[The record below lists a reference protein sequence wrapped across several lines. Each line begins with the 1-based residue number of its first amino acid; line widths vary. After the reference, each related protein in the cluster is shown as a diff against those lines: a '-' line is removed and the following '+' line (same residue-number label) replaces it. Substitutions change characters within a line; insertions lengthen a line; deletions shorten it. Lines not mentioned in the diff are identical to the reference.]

1 MMSDQRVRFV
11 VGLGNPSR
19 QYERTRH
26 NVGFRVLESLRSR
39 WLSRAGRSAFL
50 GRLDDVRVERD
61 ARAIRVFLLEPQT
74 FMNRS
79 GQAVRQMVDFYKV
92 EDLSCLL
99 IVLDDLALEVG
110 RLRLRG
116 DGSAGGHN
124 GLADILDRL
133 GTTQVPRL
141 RIGIGAKPPLMDQAD
156 YVLSAFTADEEE
168 QIAPAVRRAAQ
179 AVEDWL
185 FQDLSRVMETY
196 NAKGQES

>member
-1 MMSDQRVRFV
+1 MASDQLVRYV

-26 NVGFRVLESLRSR
+26 NAGFRVLEALRRR
-39 WLSRAGRSAFL
+39 WLAGPGRSAFQ
-50 GRLDDVRVERD
+50 GRLDDVRVERS
-61 ARAIRVFLLEPQT
+61 ARTARVFLLEPHT
-74 FMNRS
+74 YMNRS
-79 GQAVRQMVDFYKV
+79 GQAVRQLVDFYKV
-92 EDLSCLL
+92 DDLSSLL
-99 IVLDDLALEVG
+99 VVLDDLALDVG

-124 GLADILDRL
+124 GLADVLACL
-133 GTTQVPRL
+133 GTTLVPRL

-156 YVLSAFTADEEE
+156 YVLSAFAAEEEE
-168 QIAPAVRRAAQ
+168 QMGPAVQRAAQ

-185 FQDLSRVMETY
+185 FLGLTRAMEIY